1 MPNDYNE
8 TASDQDVTPASS
20 SQDEASV
27 KAGMCKASIY
37 QDKPFTADFSEA
49 VLQLQEALGLKL
61 WVLIQNGGNHF
72 GDLNS
77 RICQGFN
84 AQKNAIKKDEKVGL
98 LVHSPGGSAG
108 DAYKIARLFQR
119 RTNEFYTIVPL
130 YAKSA
135 ATLLSLGGKE
145 IIMGS
150 EAELGPLD
158 VQMYDDDKEDYDSA
172 LNAVQSLERLNAYAL
187 SAFDQ
192 AMFLFLS
199 RTGKKAEIVMPM
211 AMQYATSMVKPLVEK
226 IDTIELTKKSREL
239 KVAED
244 YAIRLMRQNYNAR
257 DYERIADALVSKYS
271 THSFVID
278 RAEAGKGNSM
288 GRPQSSASNAL
299 NLGLNV
305 MLPNDIVED
314 LFARI
319 ATELWSVTAIGQII
333 EVDDE

>member
-1 MPNDYNE
+1 MSPFVFANE
-8 TASDQDVTPASS
+8 
-20 SQDEASV
+20 
-27 KAGMCKASIY
+27 
-37 QDKPFTADFSEA
+37 
-49 VLQLQEALGLKL
+49 LNHNLLKS
-61 WVLIQNGGNHF
+61 
-72 GDLNS
+72 LNY
-77 RICQGFN
+77 
-84 AQKNAIKKDEKVGL
+84 L
-98 LVHSPGGSAG
+98 LRSGS
-108 DAYKIARLFQR
+108 KIARLFQR

-199 RTGKKAEIVMPM
+199 RTGKKAETVMPL

-244 YAIRLMRQNYNAR
+244 YAIRLMRQNYNSR

-278 RAEAGKGNSM
+278 RAEAGKGVAGGKAQISPYS
-288 GRPQSSASNAL
+288 GLS
-299 NLGLNV
+299 LGLNV
-305 MLPNDIVED
+305 MVPSDTIED
-314 LFARI
+314 LFAKL
-319 ATELWSVTAIGQII
+319 AVELGTVTAMGQIL
-333 EVDDE
+333 EVENEQ